1 MTTDFQVPRI
11 TSEKAD
17 DRRGTFTIEPLDK
30 GFGYTFGNSLRRV
43 LLSSLGGA
51 AVTSVRIEGVA
62 HEFSSVP
69 GVKEDVTDIILN
81 LKELVVRMHTD
92 ADEIEAPLVVTG
104 PGEVKAK
111 DIDLPSG
118 VEILNP
124 DAPIATLEKKTKLEV
139 YLTIGRG
146 RGYSPAEENKSD
158 DQPIGVIPI
167 DSIFSPIRRAS
178 YAVATARV
186 GQRTDFDKLTLELE
200 TDGSIEPA
208 AALREASEILIKTLA
223 IFTDAERVEELTA
236 REPSSA
242 LPSDG
247 LASAG
252 VNGVAGNDGLDEIL
266 IEELELGVRSY
277 NCLKRAGVQTVG
289 DLVRKTRSELN
300 AIPNFGQKSIE
311 EVIETLHSRGLDLQ
325 HD

>member
-11 TSEKAD
+11 SAEKVD
-17 DRRGTFTIEPLDK
+17 DQKGTFTVEPLDK

-51 AVTSVRIEGVA
+51 AITSVRIEGVA

-69 GVKEDVTDIILN
+69 GVKEDVTDIVLN
-81 LKELVVRMHTD
+81 LKDVVVKMHTD
-92 ADEIEAPLVVTG
+92 ADEVEAPLVATG
-104 PGEVKAK
+104 PGAVKAK

-124 DAPIATLEKKTKLEV
+124 DAPIATLEKKTKLEM

-158 DQPIGVIPI
+158 EQPIGVIPI

-178 YAVATARV
+178 YAVDAARV
-186 GQRTDFDKLTLELE
+186 GQRTDFDKLTMELE
-200 TDGSIEPA
+200 TDGSVEPS
-208 AALREASEILIKTLA
+208 AALREASEILIKSLA
-223 IFTDAERVEELTA
+223 IFTDADRVEELTA
-236 REPSSA
+236 REAIGQVAPDA
-242 LPSDG
+242 LADSG
-247 LASAG
+247 AG
-252 VNGVAGNDGLDEIL
+252 ARDGLDEIL

-277 NCLKRAGVQTVG
+277 NCLKRAGIQTVG
-289 DLVRKTRSELN
+289 DLVRKSESELN

-311 EVIETLHSRGLDLQ
+311 EVIETLHSRGLELRQD
-325 HD
+325 